1 MNEVKVGVI
10 GFGTVGAGVVCLLL
24 ENAALIERRL
34 GFPLKLEKVADLDI
48 TSDRGVEIPSS
59 LLTTDAEEI
68 LASPD
73 ISLVVELI
81 GGLEPA
87 RTFTLRALAAGK
99 GVVTA
104 NKALLAHHWWEI
116 CGAAQEGSG
125 KLGFEASVGGGIPV
139 IRALREGLAANRI
152 ESVHGIINGT
162 CNYILTRMSREGLEF
177 GAVLREAQEKGYAE
191 ADPTLDIEGGDA
203 AHKLAILASLAFD
216 TCVPLEKIY
225 TEGISGITPVDIA
238 IAGELGYAVKLLAV
252 AKSSGDRVE
261 ARVHP
266 TMIPRSHLLADVGD
280 VFNAIY
286 LRGDAVGP
294 TLFYGLGA
302 GRLPTA
308 SAVVSDLVEMARGLR
323 TGSGPSPLVINLAE
337 EKEVVP
343 MDEVECPCYIRF
355 MSPDRPGIL
364 AAISGILAAHS
375 ISIASVIQRGRKA
388 GSSVP
393 IVMMTHSAKEASV
406 RKALDEIGRQ
416 EIVGEPPV
424 CIRVEES
431 GKEPAE

>member
-1 MNEVKVGVI
+1 MKEAKVGVI
-10 GFGTVGAGVVCLLL
+10 GFGTVGAGVVRLLL
-24 ENAALIERRL
+24 ENAPVIERRL

-48 TSDRGVEIPSS
+48 TSDRGVKVPPS

-68 LASPD
+68 LESPD

-87 RTFTLRALAAGK
+87 RTFTLRALAGGK

-104 NKALLAHHWWEI
+104 NKALLAHHWREI
-116 CGAAQEGSG
+116 CGAAQQGEGQI
-125 KLGFEASVGGGIPV
+125 GFEASVGGGIPV

-162 CNYILTRMSREGLEF
+162 SNYILTRMSEEGLEF
-177 GAVLREAQEKGYAE
+177 DSILEQAQEKGYAE
-191 ADPTLDIEGGDA
+191 ADPTLDIDGGDA
-203 AHKLAILASLAFD
+203 AHKLAVLASLAFD
-216 TCVPLEKIY
+216 TCVPLEKIH
-225 TEGISGITPVDIA
+225 TEGISDISLIDIE
-238 IAGELGYAVKLLAV
+238 IARELGYAVKLLAV
-252 AKSSGDRVE
+252 AKASGERVE

-266 TMIPRSHLLADVGD
+266 TLIPKSHLLADVGD

-286 LRGDAVGP
+286 VRGDAVGP

-302 GRLPTA
+302 GRMPTA
-308 SAVVSDLVEMARGLR
+308 SAVVGDLIEMARGMR
-323 TGSGPSPLVINLAE
+323 AGGRPSQLVINLE
-337 EKEVVP
+337 EEREIVP

-355 MSPDRPGIL
+355 MSPDRPGVL
-364 AAISGILAAHS
+364 AAVSGILARHD

-388 GSSVP
+388 GSAVP
-393 IVMMTHSAKEASV
+393 IVMMTHSAREASV
-406 RKALDEIGRQ
+406 TKALDEIGHQ
-416 EIVGEPPV
+416 KIVTSPPV

-431 GKEPAE
+431 GKEAAE

>member
-1 MNEVKVGVI
+1 MKEVKVGVI
-10 GFGTVGAGVVCLLL
+10 GFGTVGAGVVRLLL
-24 ENAALIERRL
+24 ENASVIERRL

-48 TSDRGVEIPSS
+48 TSDRGVEVPPS

-68 LASPD
+68 LESPD

-87 RTFTLRALAAGK
+87 RTFTLRALAKGK

-104 NKALLAHHWWEI
+104 NKALLAHHWREI
-116 CGAAQEGSG
+116 CGAAQEGEG
-125 KLGFEASVGGGIPV
+125 QVGFEASVGGGIPV

-162 CNYILTRMSREGLEF
+162 SNYILSRMSEEGVEF
-177 GAVLREAQEKGYAE
+177 DDILRQAQEKGYAE
-191 ADPTLDIEGGDA
+191 ADPTLDIDGGDA
-203 AHKLAILASLAFD
+203 AHKLAVLASLAFD
-216 TCVPLEKIY
+216 TCVPLEKIH
-225 TEGISGITPVDIA
+225 TEGISDISLIDIE
-238 IAGELGYAVKLLAV
+238 IARELGYAVKLLAV
-252 AKSSGDRVE
+252 AKASGERVE

-266 TMIPRSHLLADVGD
+266 TLIPKSHLLADVGD

-286 LRGDAVGP
+286 VRGDAVGP

-302 GRLPTA
+302 GRMPTA
-308 SAVVSDLVEMARGLR
+308 SAVVGDLIEMARGMK
-323 TGSGPSPLVINLAE
+323 SGGRPSPLVINLE
-337 EKEVVP
+337 EEREIVP

-355 MSPDRPGIL
+355 MSPDRPGVL
-364 AAISGILAAHS
+364 AAVSGILARHD

-388 GSSVP
+388 GSAVP

-406 RKALDEIGRQ
+406 AKALDEIGHQ
-416 EIVGEPPV
+416 KIVTAPPV

-431 GKEPAE
+431 GKEAAE